1 MKQSIAMLMA
11 YLIFCL
17 VLTPNQASAYIDP
30 STTTFLV
37 QAVVGV
43 AVAVAAGFTIYWR
56 KAKKKISKVMGKEEA
71 AAGKDRGRRLG
82 FPGQR
87 RRNSEVQVR
96 TEDRDGDGEGEI
108 GKHETG

>member
-71 AAGKDRGRRLG
+71 AAKDESDDLD
-82 FPGQR
+82 
-87 RRNSEVQVR
+87 
-96 TEDRDGDGEGEI
+96 EDD
-108 GKHETG
+108 